1 MILRKFW
8 ARQLIASS
16 EPSIVRSNGGAAILK
31 RRLPLPLRA
40 MHILRKWPFFL
51 ALFAVAVIGCGGGG
65 STPVAST
72 TGTPPTRAAFGVNF
86 PLNIAGSA
94 LIDTYLLPG
103 VGRAPGDYEDA
114 DIGHID
120 YLDADGNN
128 TSTENKLPP
137 TITVNLN
144 DFNAQNRRIMASVP
158 APEGGSLSQSQ
169 SRSYVELQLDVL
181 KIRTPANPDP
191 GMSPAQEPERIDN
204 VFISG
209 FPGRTTAVQIF
220 LNSGMFPPD
229 PTDPS
234 LFDFDQAQ

>member
-1 MILRKFW
+1 MILRKFR
-8 ARQLIASS
+8 ARQLIAPS

-65 STPVAST
+65 TAPVAST

-103 VGRAPGDYEDA
+103 VGRAPVAYEDA
-114 DIGHID
+114 YIHAVD

-128 TSTENKLPP
+128 TGSQNHLNSDR
-137 TITVNLN
+137 IVNLD
-144 DFNAQNRRIMASVP
+144 DFNAQNLPQTANVP
-158 APEGGSLSQSQ
+158 APEGGS
-169 SRSYVELQLDVL
+169 
-181 KIRTPANPDP
+181 
-191 GMSPAQEPERIDN
+191 
-204 VFISG
+204 
-209 FPGRTTAVQIF
+209 
-220 LNSGMFPPD
+220 
-229 PTDPS
+229 
-234 LFDFDQAQ
+234 

>member
-8 ARQLIASS
+8 ARQLIAPS

-65 STPVAST
+65 TAPVAST
-72 TGTPPTRAAFGVNF
+72 TGTPPTRAPFGVNF
-86 PLNIAGSA
+86 PLHIAGSA
-94 LIDTYLLPG
+94 LIDNYLLPG

-120 YLDADGNN
+120 YVDADGNN

-137 TITVNLN
+137 TITVKLD
-144 DFNAQNRRIMASVP
+144 DFNAKNRRV
-158 APEGGSLSQSQ
+158 G
-169 SRSYVELQLDVL
+169 
-181 KIRTPANPDP
+181 ANV
-191 GMSPAQEPERIDN
+191 SATE
-204 VFISG
+204 S
-209 FPGRTTAVQIF
+209 GRT
-220 LNSGMFPPD
+220 S
-229 PTDPS
+229 
-234 LFDFDQAQ
+234 